1 MWDYPQEKYFKRVKE
16 LLTQAPILL
25 YYDPARPTVVSADVS
40 SYGLRAALFQEIDS
54 NFKNNSICITLN
66 SAERIYAQIERVV
79 NLYICI

>member
-54 NFKNNSICITLN
+54 NLKITAFASHSIVLRGYMHKLR
-66 SAERIYAQIERVV
+66 EW
-79 NLYICI
+79 